1 MEKYEIVGKIQQ
13 KKKNHI
19 KKAWMPTLSGEK
31 TNLFAVTIFPA
42 MEKTLP
48 AGTAVPG
55 SVFCRHPNERLFT
68 IIAFSTF

>member
-1 MEKYEIVGKIQQ
+1 MEKYEIVGKMQQ
-13 KKKNHI
+13 KKKHI

-31 TNLFAVTIFPA
+31 TNLFAVTIFLA

-55 SVFCRHPNERLFT
+55 SVFCRHPNEKLFT